1 MPDCVPHA
9 CVCVLCSI
17 FLLYI
22 SNYRWLGRGPS
33 RSRAQQLCPRIEE
46 EQEGDFF
53 TSAQRKRKQARSW
66 GLAGGVVG
74 PDYASSSQCS
84 LTQNVNFRS
93 SFLKASWPPWTDHPL
108 YATPPCQRLSSKRP
122 PARRPLRCD
131 GEVALELQ
139 RRCRARDGVRG
150 RRLIP
155 APASPQPD

>member
-1 MPDCVPHA
+1 MFFVR
-9 CVCVLCSI
+9 SI

-74 PDYASSSQCS
+74 PDLASSSHIKME
-84 LTQNVNFRS
+84 L
-93 SFLKASWPPWTDHPL
+93 PL
-108 YATPPCQRLSSKRP
+108 QVFAGIAAAVDR
-122 PARRPLRCD
+122 APLVLGR
-131 GEVALELQ
+131 VFAALRQ
-139 RRCRARDGVRG
+139 TRHGCG
-150 RRLIP
+150 
-155 APASPQPD
+155 